1 MIVNELT
8 SIDFIRIHYLSFI
21 KLYNKNLM
29 TSMGLVDVNNIL
41 LNLGETDNE
50 KITKIKSLIREIYN
64 GQTYLQVIIGLC
76 KLHLKCLFYLA
87 KNRNTDV
94 FNKFYQ
100 LQIVEFLSKE
110 LDLEHEVSILL
121 K

>member
-1 MIVNELT
+1 MT
-8 SIDFIRIHYLSFI
+8 SLDFIRVHYLSFI
-21 KLYNKNLM
+21 KLYNKNMM
-29 TSMGLVDVNNIL
+29 TNMNLVDVNIIL
-41 LNLGETDNE
+41 LNLGENENE

-64 GQTYLQVIIGLC
+64 GQTYLQVIICLC

-87 KNRNTDV
+87 KNRNSDV
-94 FNKFYQ
+94 SNKFYQ

-110 LDLEHEVSILL
+110 LDLEHEVKIN